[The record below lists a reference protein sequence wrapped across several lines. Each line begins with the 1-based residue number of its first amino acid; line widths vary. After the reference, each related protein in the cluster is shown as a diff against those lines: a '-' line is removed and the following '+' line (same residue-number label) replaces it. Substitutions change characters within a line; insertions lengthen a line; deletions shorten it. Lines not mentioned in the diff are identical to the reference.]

1 MPDGRQGL
9 NNFLYPRF
17 RDRLLLGNFGN
28 LTTNTASQNLKI
40 CYLNAGVGT
49 NYIFTGGGGA
59 GAAASGYAWNPAAT
73 GNDVPA
79 TYAAYGITAFA
90 HVPVSHRT
98 MFGSNIGANFGGGAN
113 TSTLT
118 GVGVTWNGVLYAD
131 NVTVY
136 AVTAGTMVSAFVMYQ
151 YNRINAGGAA
161 GDTAV
166 EDINSPLIAFFDSAI
181 GMPVSGNGGDITV
194 VWDSGYNRIF
204 KI

>member
-28 LTTNTASQNLKI
+28 LTTASSLKI
-40 CYLNAGVGT
+40 CYLNAGIGT
-49 NYIFTGGGGA
+49 NYVFSSGSAI
-59 GAAASGYAWNPAAT
+59 SGYAWNPAAT
-73 GNDVPA
+73 NNDDPVA
-79 TYAAYGITAFA
+79 YAGYAITCLA
-90 HVPVSHRT
+90 HVPVPHRT
-98 MFGSNIGANFGGGAN
+98 MSNLGAVTNFGGGAI
-113 TSTLT
+113 TSTLS

-131 NVTVY
+131 NITVY

-151 YNRINAGGAA
+151 YNRINLGGGTA
-161 GDTAV
+161 DTAV
-166 EDINSPLIAFFDSAI
+166 EDQNAPLIAFFDSAI

-194 VWDSGYNRIF
+194 VWDTGKNRIF

>member
-1 MPDGRQGL
+1 MADGRQGL

-28 LTTNTASQNLKI
+28 LTTNTVTQNLKI

-49 NYIFTGGGGA
+49 QYVYSGGSA
-59 GAAASGYAWNPAAT
+59 ISGYAWPPTAT
-73 GNDVPA
+73 GNDSPSS
-79 TYAAYGITAFA
+79 YAGYAITAFS
-90 HVPVSHRT
+90 HIPWNHRT
-98 MFGSNIGANFGGGAN
+98 MAASSSFGGGAI

-131 NVTVY
+131 NITVY

-151 YNRINAGGAA
+151 YNKASGTST
-161 GDTAV
+161 TA
-166 EDINSPLIAFFDSAI
+166 EDDLASPLIAFFDSAI
-181 GMPVSGNGGDITV
+181 GMPVQGNGGDITV
-194 VWDSGYNRIF
+194 VWDTGNNRIF